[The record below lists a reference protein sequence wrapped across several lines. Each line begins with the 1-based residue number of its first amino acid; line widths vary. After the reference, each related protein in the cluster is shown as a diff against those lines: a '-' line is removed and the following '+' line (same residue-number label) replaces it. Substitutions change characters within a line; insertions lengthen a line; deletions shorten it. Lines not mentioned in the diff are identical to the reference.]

1 MDKITEFQD
10 IISELIA
17 DQQFLKEPV
26 ELYAPID
33 YIMSQGGKR
42 LRPVLTLL
50 VNNLFDGKLENVIYP
65 ALAIEIFHSFT
76 LVHDDIMDKAP
87 MRRGMPTIYKKWNAD
102 IAILSGDTMFA
113 MAYQYALQTDTSIIP
128 AILEVFSRTAIE
140 VCEGQQYDMNF
151 ENEDDVSIDDYLE
164 MIRLKTAVLMGT
176 SAKIGAI
183 TAGASAEA
191 IDSLYNFGMQ
201 LGLAF
206 QLKDD
211 LLDTYGEF
219 EQFGKVRGGD
229 IASNKKT
236 FLFLKALEKGSVE
249 EKNRLNIL
257 FSSTDTLPLE
267 EKIKEVIDIYNKLD
281 IEAEVT
287 NLMARYFEK
296 SLHYLEQLKVP
307 KEKKEDL
314 YRFAHQ
320 LYQRNY

>member
-1 MDKITEFQD
+1 MDKITKFQD
-10 IISELIA
+10 VISELIA
-17 DQQFLKEPV
+17 DQQFLKEPQ

-50 VNNLFDGKLENVIYP
+50 VNNLFDGKLEDAIYP

-113 MAYQYALQTDTSIIP
+113 MAYLYALRTDTAIIP

-140 VCEGQQYDMNF
+140 ICEGQQYDMNF
-151 ENEDDVSIDDYLE
+151 ENKDDVSIDDYLE

-183 TAGASAEA
+183 TAGASEEA
-191 IDSLYNFGMQ
+191 IDCLYNFGMQ

-219 EQFGKVRGGD
+219 EHFGKVRGGD

-236 FLFLKALEKGSVE
+236 FLFLKALEKGSIE
-249 EKNRLNIL
+249 ERNRLNTL
-257 FSSTDTLPLE
+257 FSTETLPLE

-287 NLMARYFEK
+287 KLMAGYFEN
-296 SLHYLEQLKVP
+296 SLQYLEQLKVP
-307 KEKKEDL
+307 EEKKEDL

>member
-113 MAYQYALQTDTSIIP
+113 MAYQYALQTDTSD
-128 AILEVFSRTAIE
+128 R
-140 VCEGQQYDMNF
+140 
-151 ENEDDVSIDDYLE
+151 
-164 MIRLKTAVLMGT
+164 K
-176 SAKIGAI
+176 
-183 TAGASAEA
+183 
-191 IDSLYNFGMQ
+191 
-201 LGLAF
+201 
-206 QLKDD
+206 
-211 LLDTYGEF
+211 
-219 EQFGKVRGGD
+219 
-229 IASNKKT
+229 
-236 FLFLKALEKGSVE
+236 SV
-249 EKNRLNIL
+249 
-257 FSSTDTLPLE
+257 
-267 EKIKEVIDIYNKLD
+267 V
-281 IEAEVT
+281 
-287 NLMARYFEK
+287 
-296 SLHYLEQLKVP
+296 
-307 KEKKEDL
+307 
-314 YRFAHQ
+314 
-320 LYQRNY
+320 